1 MSMYQTK
8 KYGLY
13 CSGIRGE
20 NISEAISCLCHKNAL
35 KRITLDNED
44 KL

>member
-8 KYGLY
+8 KHEVY
-13 CSGIRGE
+13 CSRIRRE

-35 KRITLDNED
+35 ERITLDKEN
-44 KL
+44 